1 MKDSRYL
8 THDLGSRNDPKLI
21 ELQME
26 MGGTGL
32 AIWWCVVEM
41 LWENEGY
48 IPFNPRSIA
57 YSLPWATPEEVNRVL
72 TEFDLFENDG
82 ELVWSKSAL
91 ERITRRDEQTTRM
104 REGGR
109 KGGQGRRKSG
119 EATLEGGLEATP
131 EATLEGRVEAIND
144 INDINDINETYYSAP
159 ASAGEK
165 EEEIFLIFFSRNFA
179 DPAGETKRF
188 FDYYTA
194 NGWKWGNNRPIKDVS
209 AVARQWKPK
218 NASPRFDADA
228 LKWYQGLCAG
238 ISEAHND
245 LFTRL
250 VDLKKK
256 GTSAM
261 LRYNTPAMAER
272 ARKILGGCD
281 AAKGMNITWKFN
293 N

>member
-109 KGGQGRRKSG
+109 KGGQGRRKAS

-144 INDINDINETYYSAP
+144 INDINDINGINDINDNNNKNINAINQAKNLYPSFDDNNSKNTININNNNNNIDINSVDNDFNSNHP
-159 ASAGEK
+159 NNNNVINNKKDHKNKNINKVQDINKIGDSDNDDSDGD
-165 EEEIFLIFFSRNFA
+165 NF
-179 DPAGETKRF
+179 
-188 FDYYTA
+188 
-194 NGWKWGNNRPIKDVS
+194 N
-209 AVARQWKPK
+209 
-218 NASPRFDADA
+218 
-228 LKWYQGLCAG
+228 
-238 ISEAHND
+238 
-245 LFTRL
+245 
-250 VDLKKK
+250 
-256 GTSAM
+256 
-261 LRYNTPAMAER
+261 
-272 ARKILGGCD
+272 IL
-281 AAKGMNITWKFN
+281 
-293 N
+293 